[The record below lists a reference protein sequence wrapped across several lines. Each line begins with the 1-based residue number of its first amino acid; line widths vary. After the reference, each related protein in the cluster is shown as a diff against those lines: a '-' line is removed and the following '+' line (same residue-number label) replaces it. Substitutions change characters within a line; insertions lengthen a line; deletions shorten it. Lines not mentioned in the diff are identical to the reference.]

1 MQPSDQKSAP
11 LLSLPG
17 RAGAKMHINVTPA
30 SDDERGPME
39 RDDDFQPSSLG
50 SPYESDDTMTIE
62 EEANTKKKVRRRMQ
76 RNRSAS
82 IAVPGLDLQ
91 NSISDSEMISGF
103 RGGSSHRRGSGIGG
117 PRGPLFARRGSNCS
131 DVDDRADVEAAGGL
145 AASIAAFRAL
155 RQRRAS
161 LGGAVSP
168 TQEPATFDLDEL
180 VERIKAKET
189 VEFEVS
195 PGSRDFDCLVGF
207 CVVEKEKWL
216 SRFKDF
222 SVELKAKTEY
232 YKSA

>member
-17 RAGAKMHINVTPA
+17 GAGAKMHINVTPA
-30 SDDERGPME
+30 SDDERDPME

-50 SPYESDDTMTIE
+50 SPYESDDTSTIE
-62 EEANTKKKVRRRMQ
+62 EENAKKKVRRRMQ

-82 IAVPGLDLQ
+82 IAVPGLDFQ

-117 PRGPLFARRGSNCS
+117 RRGPLFARRGSNCS
-131 DVDDRADVEAAGGL
+131 DMDDRADVEAAGGL

-168 TQEPATFDLDEL
+168 TPEPATFDLDEL

-195 PGSRDFDCLVGF
+195 PGSCDFVSLNFASSKTKNDYQG
-207 CVVEKEKWL
+207 
-216 SRFKDF
+216 
-222 SVELKAKTEY
+222 LKTFR
-232 YKSA
+232 